1 MTAPGRGVPLLDV
14 AEVTLRYRSAGRLVD
29 ATDAVSFQVEE
40 GERVALLG
48 PSGCGKSTL
57 LKAIA
62 GFHRPAAG
70 RISLRGKD
78 VIAAGPDRVVVF
90 QEFEQ
95 LLPWLTVTENV
106 VFALRSARGLARPE
120 ALSIAREHVARVNL
134 TSFADA
140 YPHELSGGMK
150 QRVAIARC
158 LALKPEVVLMD
169 EPFAALDAL
178 TRQRMQD
185 ELLDLWRA
193 ARFTLVFVTH
203 DIAEA
208 LRVGTRVVLMSAHPG
223 RVRADLR
230 VGEGPLAGSTES
242 TQAHVRELLF
252 EGVGDWSI

>member
-1 MTAPGRGVPLLDV
+1 M
-14 AEVTLRYRSAGRLVD
+14 
-29 ATDAVSFQVEE
+29 
-40 GERVALLG
+40 
-48 PSGCGKSTL
+48 
-57 LKAIA
+57 
-62 GFHRPAAG
+62 
-70 RISLRGKD
+70 
-78 VIAAGPDRVVVF
+78 
-90 QEFEQ
+90 
-95 LLPWLTVTENV
+95 
-106 VFALRSARGLARPE
+106 
-120 ALSIAREHVARVNL
+120 NL
-134 TSFADA
+134 TGFADA

-185 ELLDLWRA
+185 ELLELWKA